1 MLPGEDELE
10 DVVSEVSDD
19 DEPNDDDLHD
29 FDDEL
34 PAGEGAFAEASDG
47 YRADQAPKVALKA
60 EPSTD
65 VKALLRQVRR
75 SKKRS

>member
-19 DEPNDDDLHD
+19 DEADDDLHD

-34 PAGEGAFAEASDG
+34 PAGEGAFAETSDG